1 MFIKTIMFGRDKRS
15 CMIKLHGKTPK
26 LFEIR
31 PLVMENEALKVPLCG
46 GGITL
51 KSSILAYPHPPHRG
65 TLRASFSTTNGRISK
80 KIGVFPCSFIIQK
93 RLSQPNIIVGRKDGG
108 VRFVLGKLG
117 ISEL

>member
-1 MFIKTIMFGRDKRS
+1 MFIKTIMFGRDKRF

-51 KSSILAYPHPPHRG
+51 KSSILAYPHPLIGGAVQMDFSICCNVHRIEINCD
-65 TLRASFSTTNGRISK
+65 RRNYNY
-80 KIGVFPCSFIIQK
+80 
-93 RLSQPNIIVGRKDGG
+93 NIISYSAGESKETRY
-108 VRFVLGKLG
+108 RLMYMEFILC
-117 ISEL
+117 S